1 MVSQTISFNVNNEIM
16 KRLLHQQK
24 LRKRTGL
31 SIDQYAKS
39 LCYEKLSELEL
50 GSEVANEKV

>member
-1 MVSQTISFNVNNEIM
+1 M

>member
-1 MVSQTISFNVNNEIM
+1 MVSQTIAFSVNNEVL

-24 LRKRTGL
+24 RNKRTAL

-39 LCYEKLSELEL
+39 LCYERLSELEL
-50 GSEVANEKV
+50 SEEVKTP